1 MVELLKIKIMTPL
14 ILTSITIPA
23 VTVLGLITLLIKERD
38 YLFPKRTNTNMGVTA
53 NMEQQ
58 NQAEQ
63 RRKRFVQ
70 GKRYPDDF
78 LDFSG
83 GTMGI

>member
-1 MVELLKIKIMTPL
+1 MTPL
-14 ILTSITIPA
+14 ILSSITIPA
-23 VTVLGLITLLIKERD
+23 VTVLGLLTLLIKERD
-38 YLFPKRTNTNMGVTA
+38 NFFPKRRDTHVGTHTP
-53 NMEQQ
+53 MEQVQ
-58 NQAEQ
+58 NQAAH
-63 RRKRFVQ
+63 RKDRFMQ

>member
-1 MVELLKIKIMTPL
+1 MTPL

-23 VTVLGLITLLIKERD
+23 VTVLGLITLLIKERG
-38 YLFPKRTNTNMGVTA
+38 YLFPKKTNTNTQVTA
-53 NMEQQ
+53 NVEQQ
-58 NQAEQ
+58 PNQAAHKRE
-63 RRKRFVQ
+63 RFVQ
-70 GKRYPDDF
+70 AKRYPDDF